1 VVEIGRKKLLGH
13 VLREGEEPEESDQ
26 EDTEKDE
33 LVTSVEVSARRDWRR
48 ERRFRGEIW
57 AIVDLSLRN

>member
-1 VVEIGRKKLLGH
+1 MVEIGRKKLLGH